1 MSWPFLSWRPSMM
14 VSSKRCFPA
23 LYIIILYYWAS
34 KVRLLGVVSKEKH
47 RFGIFFYFFSRICL
61 VMSEKGLTFA
71 LANKE
76 QRIQNTT
83 FLDKANWLGY
93 GVMVTLQI
101 LVLPFLVRIRVSQQK
116 KRLCQNSNWHSLFFS
131 LHIVKHCYLE
141 LRFQKTSIKMN
152 KSVKCFCVSRIC
164 FIFLIKEHWYW
175 ALDGI
180 SR

>member
-1 MSWPFLSWRPSMM
+1 MFLSKNRW
-14 VSSKRCFPA
+14 KNFA
-23 LYIIILYYWAS
+23 
-34 KVRLLGVVSKEKH
+34 VSKKC
-47 RFGIFFYFFSRICL
+47 SN
-61 VMSEKGLTFA
+61 FA
-71 LANKE
+71 LEKK
-76 QRIQNTT
+76 RG
-83 FLDKANWLGY
+83 LDLPASLSTYWLGY